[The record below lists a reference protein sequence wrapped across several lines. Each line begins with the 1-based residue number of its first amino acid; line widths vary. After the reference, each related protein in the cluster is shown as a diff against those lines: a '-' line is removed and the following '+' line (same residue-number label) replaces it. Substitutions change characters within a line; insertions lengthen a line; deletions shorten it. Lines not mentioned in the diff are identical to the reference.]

1 MTPRTGPVGRLARA
15 AWAVA
20 VVVTLATIVGPD
32 GSARFRDPHIL
43 TEPTAWLLHGL
54 MAVVFVVLTGSLAGT
69 LLGPGAVR
77 RAWAVGILV
86 LVAIAVAAGAVG
98 GLTRGAVWGY
108 PLADAVWVF
117 DVAMAV
123 QELAAFVL
131 AIVLGT
137 PGCEIGVWSEIIA
150 RIRGGIASPP
160 RVLACVV
167 GLDRIDR
174 WEARR

>member
-1 MTPRTGPVGRLARA
+1 MSPRTGPVGRLARA

-20 VVVTLATIVGPD
+20 FVATLASIVDPR

-54 MAVVFVVLTGSLAGT
+54 MVVVFVVLIGVLAGT

-77 RAWAVGILV
+77 RARAAGISV
-86 LVAIAVAAGAVG
+86 LIVIAAAAGAIG
-98 GLTRGAVWGY
+98 QLTRGAVWGY

-117 DVAMAV
+117 DVAMAG

-131 AIVLGT
+131 AILLGT
-137 PGCEIGVWSEIIA
+137 PGCEIGVWSAIIA
-150 RIRGGIASPP
+150 RIRGGVASPP

-167 GLDRIDR
+167 GLDWIDR